1 MSTAQGTV
9 WILDTD
15 RDFVTRLK
23 GLLDSQG
30 HQVRIWRKPEDL
42 FSGGRPSEPVC
53 LLLACELG
61 NGVSGLTVLERIRH
75 QGWEIPTLFLAEE
88 WTPRT
93 IVEAIRGGAE
103 DFIPKPCEE
112 NELLAAIS
120 GALANARL
128 RHHNDILVTKAVERA
143 ATLTAR
149 EREVVGLVV
158 SGMLNK
164 EVADQLGLAVV
175 TVKVHRARA
184 MQKLQAGNA
193 AELAR
198 IAAAAGL
205 VPQSLTLLYPGYG
218 GQALAS

>member
-1 MSTAQGTV
+1 MSTAQGSIWV
-9 WILDTD
+9 LDSD
-15 RDFVTRLK
+15 RDFVAGLK
-23 GLLDSQG
+23 DLLVSQG
-30 HQVRIWRKPEDL
+30 HQVRIWRKAEDL
-42 FSGGRPSEPVC
+42 FSGGRPTEPIC
-53 LLLACELG
+53 LLLGCKLG
-61 NGVSGLTVLERIRH
+61 NGVSGLSVLEKIRR
-75 QGWEIPTLFLAEE
+75 QGWEIPTLFVAEE
-88 WTPRT
+88 WTPRM
-93 IVEAIRGGAE
+93 IVEAIRAGAE
-103 DFIPKPCEE
+103 DFIPKPCDGK
-112 NELLAAIS
+112 ELLGAIS

-128 RHHNDILVTKAVERA
+128 RHHNDILVTKAIERA

-149 EREVVGLVV
+149 EREVVELVV

-164 EVADQLGLAVV
+164 EVADRLGLAVV

-205 VPQSLTLLYPGYG
+205 VPQFRTIWYPGYG

>member
-1 MSTAQGTV
+1 MSTLQGTI
-9 WILDTD
+9 WILDSD
-15 RDFVTRLK
+15 RDFVAWLK
-23 GLLDSQG
+23 GLLVSQA

-42 FSGGRPSEPVC
+42 FSGGRPAEPVC
-53 LLLACELG
+53 LLLACEHG
-61 NGVSGLTVLERIRH
+61 NGVSGRSVLERIRR
-75 QGWEIPTLFLAEE
+75 QGWEIPTLILARE
-88 WTPRT
+88 WTPRM

-112 NELLAAIS
+112 NELMGAIS
-120 GALANARL
+120 NALANARL
-128 RHHNDILVTKAVERA
+128 RHHNDILVTRAVERA
-143 ATLTAR
+143 ATLTDR
-149 EREVVGLVV
+149 EREVVELVV

-164 EVADQLGLAVV
+164 EVANHLGLAVV

-184 MQKLQAGNA
+184 MRKLQAGNA

-205 VPQSLTLLYPGYG
+205 VPHTWPLWYPGYD